1 MNQYDFME
9 AVRNTGLEVLTPRD
23 AARIANISIN
33 SAYVLI
39 HRLVAKG
46 RIHAVTKGRF
56 AISDDIFCIAS
67 QVVSPA
73 YLSFT
78 TALYLHGIFPQV
90 INQIYVVTAKKVPSP
105 KQIVGSDVYFVAF
118 QPRRVFGYQKV
129 KKGQS
134 YVMLADREKAI
145 VDCLYL
151 PRYASIGEVA
161 RIIREETFDQT
172 VLEDYAR
179 RMEAESVIRR
189 AGYLLEAAGRET
201 QLARGTEA
209 PYMLNPGA
217 TRRGT
222 FNAKW
227 RVYVNEGS

>member
-23 AARIANISIN
+23 AARIAQISIN

-39 HRLVAKG
+39 HRLAAKG
-46 RIHAVTKGRF
+46 RIHPVTKGRF
-56 AISDDIFCIAS
+56 AVSDDIFCIAS

-78 TALYLHGIFPQV
+78 TALYLHGILPQV
-90 INQIYVVTAKKVPSP
+90 INQIYVVAAKKVPSP
-105 KQIVGSDVYFVAF
+105 KQILGSDVFFVAF

-129 KKGQS
+129 KKGHS
-134 YVMLADREKAI
+134 YVMLADREKAL

-161 RIIREETFDQT
+161 RIIREESYNQE

-179 RMEAESVIRR
+179 RMGAESVVRR
-189 AGYLLEAAGRET
+189 AGYLLEAAGRVT
-201 QLARGTEA
+201 QLTRGSEA
-209 PYMLNPGA
+209 PYKLNPRA
-217 TRRGT
+217 TRQDT

-227 RVYVNEGS
+227 RLYV

>member
-9 AVRNTGLEVLTPRD
+9 AVRATGLEVLTPRD
-23 AARIANISIN
+23 AARIAQVSLP

-39 HRLVAKG
+39 HRLAAKG
-46 RIHAVTKGRF
+46 RIHPVTKGRF
-56 AISDDIFCIAS
+56 AVSDDIFCVAS

-78 TALYLHGIFPQV
+78 TALYLHGVLPQV
-90 INQIYVVTAKKVPSP
+90 INQVFVVTAKKVPSP
-105 KQIVGSDVYFVAF
+105 KRMLGSEVVFVAF

-129 KKGQS
+129 KKGRS
-134 YVMLADREKAI
+134 FVVLADLEKAI

-161 RIIREETFDQT
+161 RIMREETFDQG
-172 VLEDYAR
+172 VLEDHAR
-179 RMEAESVIRR
+179 RMGAENVIRR
-189 AGYLLEAAGRET
+189 AGYLLESAGFKT
-201 QLARGTEA
+201 HLARGTAA
-209 PYMLNPGA
+209 PYKLNPGSP
-217 TRRGT
+217 RQGT

-227 RVYVNEGS
+227 RLYVNEGV

>member
-9 AVRNTGLEVLTPRD
+9 AVRDTGLEVLTPRD
-23 AARIANISIN
+23 AARIAHINIK

-39 HRLVAKG
+39 HRLAAKG
-46 RIHAVTKGRF
+46 RIHPVTKGRF
-56 AISDDIFCIAS
+56 ALSDDIFSVAS

-78 TALYLHGIFPQV
+78 TALYLHGVFPQV

-105 KQIVGSDVYFVAF
+105 KQILGSDVFFVTF

-129 KKGQS
+129 KKGRS
-134 YVMLADREKAI
+134 YMMLADREKTI

-161 RIIREETFDQT
+161 RIIREETFDQAA
-172 VLEDYAR
+172 LEDYAR
-179 RMEAESVIRR
+179 RIGAESVIRR
-189 AGYLLEAAGRET
+189 AGYLLEAAGRVT
-201 QLARGTEA
+201 KLTRGTEA
-209 PYMLNPGA
+209 PYKLNPGA
-217 TRRGT
+217 ARQGA

-227 RVYVNEGS
+227 RLYVNEGE